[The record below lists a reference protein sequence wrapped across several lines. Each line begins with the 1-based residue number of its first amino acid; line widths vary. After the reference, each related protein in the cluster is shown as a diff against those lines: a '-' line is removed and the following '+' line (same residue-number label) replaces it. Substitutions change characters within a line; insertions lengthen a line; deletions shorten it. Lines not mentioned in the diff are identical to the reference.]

1 MMKKIKLLS
10 LIIFCVLAGNINAQ
24 NTLTEEQ
31 KVQFQNRVRQKVE
44 EFQSSLSKVVNNGL
58 RHDLRKEHF
67 INVLKKFI
75 GEGEPYDYYDIAL
88 DERVHS
94 TGVKMQTSSK
104 NRTYTSSQLLKTYM
118 TKLYDPNTGR
128 SKMSYSH
135 IEIDSAS
142 AVRVDNIQ
150 RVGDHYE
157 CVAYFYQKF
166 IGYVGT
172 GEHRRIAYS
181 DKTGKKIRCYIN
193 KIELP
198 DGNIIWDAK
207 LGDIYVLSTERLFE

>member
-1 MMKKIKLLS
+1 MKIKLL
-10 LIIFCVLAGNINAQ
+10 LFIVACVFAGNINAQ

-44 EFQSSLSKVVNNGL
+44 EFQSSLSKLVNNNLRTDIRKENVVNL
-58 RHDLRKEHF
+58 
-67 INVLKKFI
+67 LKLFI
-75 GEGEPYDYYDIAL
+75 GEGEQYDYYDIGL
-88 DERVHS
+88 DRRVHN

-104 NRTYTSSQLLKTYM
+104 NRTYTSSQLLKKYIY
-118 TKLYDPNTGR
+118 KLYNPETGL
-128 SKMSYSH
+128 SSLPYSH

-150 RVGDHYE
+150 KVGDHYE

-166 IGYVGT
+166 IGFSGT
-172 GEHRRIAYS
+172 GECRRVAYS

-193 KIELP
+193 SIELP
-198 DGNIIWDAK
+198 NGKIIWDAK
-207 LGDIYVLSTERLFE
+207 LGDIYVLSTERIFE